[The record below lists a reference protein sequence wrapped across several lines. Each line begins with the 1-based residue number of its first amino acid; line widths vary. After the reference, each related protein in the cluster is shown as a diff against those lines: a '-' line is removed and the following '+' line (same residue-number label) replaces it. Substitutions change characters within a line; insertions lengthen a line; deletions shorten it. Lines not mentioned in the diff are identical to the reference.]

1 MGELIFV
8 GLGLGGP
15 KDMSRRAFERLKEA
29 DEVFAEFYTSS
40 LIDCSVEELEE
51 ELGRPITVLKRKEVE
66 EQDLIVEAASRG
78 KVAFITAGDT
88 MAATTHVDIRL
99 RAEERGIPTTLIHG
113 VSIFT
118 AAASAL
124 GLQPYKFGRTVTL
137 PLHEPGYFPTSPYD
151 NIVENMERGLHTLVL
166 LDIKQD
172 EGRYMSSMEAV
183 KWLMEAESRVGK
195 GLIRE
200 KTLIC
205 AAARVGSSSEKV
217 SAGYPERM
225 SKLDMGSPLHCLVI
239 PGKLHFMEA
248 KFLVSFAS
256 APEDIIED

>member
-1 MGELIFV
+1 MGKLIFV

-15 KDMSRRAFERLKEA
+15 KDMSRRAFEQLKEA
-29 DEVFAEFYTSS
+29 DEIFAEFYTSS
-40 LIDCSVEELEE
+40 MIDCSVQELEE
-51 ELGRPITVLKRKEVE
+51 ELGRDIIVLDRKEVE
-66 EQDLIVEAASRG
+66 EEDRIVEAARRG
-78 KVAFITAGDT
+78 KVAFITAGDA

-99 RAEERGIPTTLIHG
+99 RAEEQGITTKLIHG

-137 PLHEPGYFPTSPYD
+137 PLPEPGYFPTSPYD
-151 NIVENMERGLHTLVL
+151 NILENKERNLHSLVL

-172 EGRYMSSMEAV
+172 ENRFMSSMEAV
-183 KWLMEAESRVGK
+183 EWLMEAESRVGK
-195 GLIRE
+195 GLIHE

-205 AAARVGSSSEKV
+205 AAARVGSASEEV
-217 SAGYPERM
+217 AAGYPNQLLE
-225 SKLDMGSPLHCLVI
+225 LDMGPPLHCLVI

-248 KFLVSFAS
+248 KFLATFAS
-256 APEDIIED
+256 APDDILEE

>member
-1 MGELIFV
+1 
-8 GLGLGGP
+8 
-15 KDMSRRAFERLKEA
+15 MSRRAFEHLKEA

-40 LIDCSVEELEE
+40 LIDCSVEDLEE
-51 ELGRPITVLKRKEVE
+51 ELGRSIIVLERKDVE
-66 EQDLIVEAASRG
+66 EGDRIVEAAREK

-99 RAEERGIPTTLIHG
+99 RAAEQGILTTLIHG

-118 AAASAL
+118 AVASAL

-137 PLHEPGYFPTSPYD
+137 PLPEPGYFPTSPYD
-151 NIVENMERGLHTLVL
+151 KIMENKQRGLHTLVL
-166 LDIKQD
+166 LDIKED
-172 EGRYMSSMEAV
+172 EKRYMCSMEAV
-183 KWLMEAESRVGK
+183 EWLMEAESRVGK
-195 GLIRE
+195 GLIHE

-205 AAARVGSSSEKV
+205 AAARVGSSSEKIE
-217 SAGYPERM
+217 AGYPNRM
-225 SKLDMGSPLHCLVI
+225 SKLDMGLPLHCLVI

-256 APEDIIED
+256 APNDILEE

>member
-15 KDMSRRAFERLKEA
+15 KDMSRRAFEHIKEA
-29 DEVFAEFYTSS
+29 NEVFAEFYTSS
-40 LIDCSVEELEE
+40 LIDCTVQDLEE
-51 ELGRPITVLKRKEVE
+51 ELGRPIIVLERKEIE
-66 EQDLIVEAASRG
+66 EEDRILEAASKG

-99 RAEERGIPTTLIHG
+99 RAEELGIPTTLIHG

-137 PLHEPGYFPTSPYD
+137 PLPEPGYFPTSPYD
-151 NIVENMERGLHTLVL
+151 NIVENKERGLHTLVL

-172 EGRYMSSMEAV
+172 ENKFMNSMEAV
-183 KWLMEAESRVGK
+183 EWLMEAEGRVGK
-195 GLIRE
+195 GLIHE

-217 SAGYPERM
+217 AAGYPDRM
-225 SKLDMGSPLHCLVI
+225 LKLDMGPPLHCLVI

-256 APEDIIED
+256 APEHIIED